1 MKLYKLLNRLV
12 LSLIFS
18 SLIFSQF
25 TLSHSSLDFGNV
37 MVGGSYTQ
45 NIIIY
50 SNAAQTFTI
59 NPPAYFEINDQNFSM
74 ESGENKTLQV
84 TFIPPFA
91 METSGFLIVN
101 SDAPASD
108 AVQLLGVGVNDL
120 EGSVSGLLSS
130 QYSPYNVTGNL
141 VIEEGNTLIIE
152 PGVDLI
158 FSAAASGVIV
168 FGNLVAHGSP
178 EQKKTRTISHSI

>member
-1 MKLYKLLNRLV
+1 MKLYKLLTRFVMTTFL
-12 LSLIFS
+12 S
-18 SLIFSQF
+18 SLLFGQF

-84 TFIPPFA
+84 TFVPPFA
-91 METSGFLIVN
+91 METSGYLIVN

-120 EGSVSGLLSS
+120 EGSISGILSA
-130 QYSPYNVTGNL
+130 QYSPYNVTGQL
-141 VIEEGNTLIIE
+141 VVEEGNTLIIE

-158 FSAAASGVIV
+158 FSQ
-168 FGNLVAHGSP
+168 
-178 EQKKTRTISHSI
+178 QKALFVLFVNHI